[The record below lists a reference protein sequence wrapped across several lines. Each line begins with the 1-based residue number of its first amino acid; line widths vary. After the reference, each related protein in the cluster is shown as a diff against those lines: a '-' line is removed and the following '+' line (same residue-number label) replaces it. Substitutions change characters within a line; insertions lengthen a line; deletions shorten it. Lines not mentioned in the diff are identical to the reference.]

1 MAEQTEISRLAF
13 TEIDQGELLALKKIW
28 PLLEKGLPSILD
40 QFYRHIAADPDIA
53 IKLEQGP
60 GPDILKQAQIRF
72 WQSLIN
78 DGFNDD
84 YLARSREIGEL
95 HAGIGLGPRWH
106 IGAAAFIQPRLFN
119 LIASKHR
126 RADDA
131 MRYCSALAKAI
142 ALDMDLAQDAAG
154 SSDETEKLKQ
164 QVLNLADTLE
174 REIDQTVEEVMLQ
187 AGRVAEL
194 TNSLAAAATEMATLI
209 NEVRGATDITA
220 GNVNS
225 VAAATE
231 QLSASSQEIA
241 AQVSDSA
248 RLTGEATDSAEGAR
262 ERVSALEEAT
272 KNISSVVGLINSIAA
287 QTKLLALNAT
297 IEAARAG
304 EAGRGFAVVASEVKS
319 LAQQTENAIQ
329 EVSQHTDGVQTAT
342 RSSVEAITGIASKIS
357 EVNGISSGVASAV
370 EEQLAATGEIGRSS
384 NEASE
389 MTGQVAASIAK
400 VAEHAERTSQS
411 ATAIETLARNVST
424 NVSDMKRRLG
434 IVVRAGE
441 DTNRRG
447 TERTPTVINGTIQFG
462 PINAEGFI
470 ADLSPRGALL
480 LCDGQEAVEPATLGG
495 VTLANGVRIP
505 ARVVAAT
512 SLGIHAAFENIDAM
526 AAEMVGAMIEQAM
539 GENDVFRDICITA
552 ANEAENAL
560 ASAISSGRISIE
572 DMFDSQY
579 AMMPGT
585 NPAQYSTRF
594 VDLTD
599 ALLTPIQEHH
609 KDRDDRI
616 RLLCAT
622 DRNGYIGTHNAAVS
636 QPQRPDDP
644 VWNAANCRNRRIF
657 DDRAGLL
664 AAGNK
669 EPHQLQT
676 YLRDMGGGNK
686 VLLKEI
692 DAPITLSGR
701 HWGNM
706 RCAFVP

>member
-1 MAEQTEISRLAF
+1 MAERTEISRLTI
-13 TEIDQGELLALKKIW
+13 TEIDQGTLLALNKIW
-28 PLLEKGLPSILD
+28 PVVENGLPLILD
-40 QFYRHIAADPDIA
+40 KFYRHIASDPDVA
-53 IKLEQGP
+53 LKLEQGP
-60 GPDILKQAQIRF
+60 DPDMLKRAQTEF
-72 WQSLIN
+72 FQSL
-78 DGFNDD
+78 FNDD
-84 YLARSREIGEL
+84 FGEVYLGHARQIREI
-95 HAGIGLGPRWH
+95 HAEIGLGPRWH
-106 IGAAAFIQPRLFN
+106 IGAIAFIQPRLFS
-119 LIASKHR
+119 LIARKHK

-131 MRYCSALAKAI
+131 MRYCSAVAKAI
-142 ALDMDLAQDAAG
+142 ALDMDLAKDNAAP
-154 SSDETEKLKQ
+154 SDETEKLKQ

-231 QLSASSQEIA
+231 ELSASSQEIA
-241 AQVSDSA
+241 TQVSDSA
-248 RLTGEATDSAEGAR
+248 RLTSEATDSAEGAK
-262 ERVSALEEAT
+262 EKVSALEEAT
-272 KNISSVVGLINSIAA
+272 KNISSVVDLINSIAA

-304 EAGRGFAVVASEVKS
+304 EAGKGFAVVASEVKS

-329 EVSQHTDGVQTAT
+329 DVSQHTAGVQTAT
-342 RSSVEAITGIASKIS
+342 RSSVEAITGIAAKIAD
-357 EVNGISSGVASAV
+357 VNGISSGVASAV

-411 ATAIETLARNVST
+411 ATAIETLAKNVSK

-447 TERTPTVINGTIQFG
+447 SNRMPTVINGTIQFG
-462 PINAEGFI
+462 AINAEGFI

-480 LCDGQEAVEPATLGG
+480 LCDGQEAIEPATLGS

-512 SLGIHAAFENIDAM
+512 SLGIHAAFEDIDAM

-539 GENDVFRDICITA
+539 GENDVFQDICMTA
-552 ANEAENAL
+552 ANEAERAI
-560 ASAISSGRISIE
+560 AAAISAGRISIE

-579 AMMPGT
+579 TTIPGT
-585 NPAQYSTRF
+585 NPVQYSTRF

-599 ALLTPIQEHH
+599 ELLTPIQERH

-676 YLRDMGGGNK
+676 YLRDMGGGKK

>member
-1 MAEQTEISRLAF
+1 MTDQTETSRLTFA
-13 TEIDQGELLALKKIW
+13 EIDQSTLTTLRDVW
-28 PLLEKGLPSILD
+28 PLVERSLPQILD
-40 QFYRHIAADPDIA
+40 QFYRHISSTPETAVI
-53 IKLEQGP
+53 LEHGP
-60 GPDILKQAQIRF
+60 GIEPLKKAQIRH
-72 WQSLIN
+72 WQSVFT
-78 DGFNDD
+78 DGFNQDFLD
-84 YLARSREIGEL
+84 RAQKIGEI
-95 HAGIGLGPRWH
+95 HSRIGLSPRWY
-106 IGAAAFIQPRLFN
+106 IGAYAFIQPRLFS
-119 LIASKHR
+119 LIAKHHK
-126 RADDA
+126 RADA
-131 MRYCSALAKAI
+131 ATRYCNAVAKAI
-142 ALDMDLAQDAAG
+142 AIDMDLALDSY
-154 SSDETEKLKQ
+154 SSSGEADKLKQ
-164 QVLNLADTLE
+164 QILNLADTLE

-187 AGRVAEL
+187 ASRVAEL
-194 TNSLAAAATEMATLI
+194 TNGLASAATEMAALV

-231 QLSASSQEIA
+231 ELSASSQEIA
-241 AQVSDSA
+241 TQVSDSA
-248 RLTGEATDSAEGAR
+248 RLTSEATNSADGAR
-262 ERVSALEEAT
+262 EQVSALEEAT
-272 KNISSVVGLINSIAA
+272 KNISSVVDLINSIAA

-304 EAGRGFAVVASEVKS
+304 EAGKGFAVVASEVKS
-319 LAQQTENAIQ
+319 LAQQTESAIQ
-329 EVSQHTDGVQTAT
+329 DVSQHTAGVQTAT
-342 RSSVEAITGIASKIS
+342 RSSVDAITGIAAKIA

-370 EEQLAATGEIGRSS
+370 EEQLAATSEIGRSS

-400 VAEHAERTSQS
+400 VAEQAERTSRS
-411 ATAIETLARNVST
+411 ASAIETLAKNVSL

-441 DTNRRG
+441 EANRRG
-447 TERTPTVINGTIQFG
+447 SDRVPTVIGGMLTFG
-462 PINAEGFI
+462 GLSAQGFI

-480 LCDGQEAVEPATLGG
+480 LCDGQEDAEAASIGSITLP
-495 VTLANGVRIP
+495 NGVALP

-512 SLGIHAAFENIDAM
+512 SLGLHVAFENIDAM
-526 AAEMVGAMIEQAM
+526 AAEMIGAMIEQAM
-539 GENDVFRDICITA
+539 GENDVFRDICVTA
-552 ANEAENAL
+552 AQEAEDAL
-560 ASAISSGRISIE
+560 QGALRSGRISE
-572 DMFDSQY
+572 DALFDSQY
-579 AMMPGT
+579 SIIPET
-585 NPAQYSTRF
+585 NPTQYTTQF

-599 ALLTPIQEHH
+599 ELLTPIQERH
-609 KDRDDRI
+609 KERDDRI

-664 AAGNK
+664 AAGNR

-676 YLRDMGGGNK
+676 YLRDMGGGKK

-701 HWGNM
+701 LWGNM

>member
-1 MAEQTEISRLAF
+1 MTDQTENARRAF
-13 TEIDQGELLALKKIW
+13 AEIDQSVLTALSEIW
-28 PLLEKGLPSILD
+28 PLVKSGLPLILD
-40 QFYRHIAADPDIA
+40 AFYDHISSAPETA
-53 IKLEQGP
+53 I
-60 GPDILKQAQIRF
+60 ILKKGRSIEALKEAQTEH
-72 WQSLIN
+72 WQSVFN
-78 DGFNDD
+78 DGFNAG
-84 YLARSREIGEL
+84 YFERARRIGTVHSR
-95 HAGIGLGPRWH
+95 IGLTPRWY
-106 IGAAAFIQPRLFN
+106 IGAYAFIQPRLFS
-119 LIASKHR
+119 LIARKHK
-126 RADDA
+126 RADTA
-131 MRYCSALAKAI
+131 ARYCNAVAKAI
-142 ALDMDLAQDAAG
+142 AVDMDMALDAYN
-154 SSDETEKLKQ
+154 SSGEAEKLKQ

-194 TNSLAAAATEMATLI
+194 TNSLAAAATEMAALV

-220 GNVNS
+220 NNVNS

-241 AQVSDSA
+241 TQVSDSA
-248 RLTGEATDSAEGAR
+248 RLTSEATDSADSAR
-262 ERVSALEEAT
+262 AQVSALEEAT
-272 KNISSVVGLINSIAA
+272 KNISSVVDLINTIAA

-304 EAGRGFAVVASEVKS
+304 EAGKGFAVVASEVKS

-329 EVSQHTDGVQTAT
+329 DVSQHTAGVQNAT
-342 RSSVEAITGIASKIS
+342 RSSVEAITGIASKIA

-370 EEQLAATGEIGRSS
+370 EEQLAATTEIGRSS
-384 NEASE
+384 SEASD

-400 VAEHAERTSQS
+400 VAEHAERTSRS
-411 ATAIETLARNVST
+411 ASTIETLAKNVSL

-441 DTNRRG
+441 SANRRG
-447 TERTPTVINGTIQFG
+447 TDRVPTVIDGTIQFG
-462 PINAEGFI
+462 DINEQGFI

-480 LCDGQEAVEPATLGG
+480 LCESQESVVPATFGNI
-495 VTLANGVRIP
+495 TLANGVRIP

-512 SLGIHAAFENIDAM
+512 SLGIHVAFEDIDAM
-526 AAEMVGAMIEQAM
+526 AAEMVGSMIEQALS
-539 GENDVFRDICITA
+539 ENDVFRDICVTA
-552 ANEAENAL
+552 AGEVETAL
-560 ASAISSGRISIE
+560 ESAVSSGRILLE
-572 DMFDSQY
+572 DMFDNNY
-579 AMMPGT
+579 AVIPGS
-585 NPAQYSTRF
+585 NPTQFSTRF

-599 ALLTPIQEHH
+599 ELLTPIQEHH
-609 KDRDDRI
+609 KERDDRI

-622 DRNGYIGTHNAAVS
+622 DRNGYIGTHNVAVS
-636 QPQRPDDP
+636 KPQRPDDP

-664 AAGNK
+664 AAGNR
-669 EPHQLQT
+669 EPYQLQT
-676 YLRDMGGGNK
+676 YIRDMGGGKK

-701 HWGNM
+701 PWGNM

>member
-1 MAEQTEISRLAF
+1 MTDQTKTSRLAF
-13 TEIDQGELLALKKIW
+13 AEIDHSALSALKEIW
-28 PLLEKGLPSILD
+28 PLVESGLPQILD
-40 QFYRHIAADPDIA
+40 QFYRHIASTPETAVI
-53 IKLEQGP
+53 LERGP
-60 GPDILKQAQIRF
+60 GIDQLKKAQIRH
-72 WQSLIN
+72 WQSVFN
-78 DGFNDD
+78 DGFNQDFLD
-84 YLARSREIGEL
+84 RAHKIGEI
-95 HAGIGLGPRWH
+95 HARIGLDPRWY
-106 IGAAAFIQPRLFN
+106 IGAYAFIQPRLFT
-119 LIASKHR
+119 LIARKHK
-126 RADDA
+126 RADSA
-131 MRYCSALAKAI
+131 ALYCGAVTKAI
-142 ALDMDLAQDAAG
+142 ALDMDLALDAYN
-154 SSDETEKLKQ
+154 SSGAVERLKQ
-164 QVLNLADTLE
+164 QVRNLADTLE

-231 QLSASSQEIA
+231 ELSASSQEIA
-241 AQVSDSA
+241 TQVSDSA
-248 RLTGEATDSAEGAR
+248 RLTAEATDSADGAR

-329 EVSQHTDGVQTAT
+329 EVSQHTSGVQTAT
-342 RSSVEAITGIASKIS
+342 RSSVEAITGIAAKIA

-370 EEQLAATGEIGRSS
+370 EEQLAATSEIGRSS

-389 MTGQVAASIAK
+389 MTGQIAASIAR
-400 VAEHAERTSQS
+400 VAEHAERTSRS
-411 ATAIETLARNVST
+411 ANAIETLAKNVSV
-424 NVSDMKRRLG
+424 NVHDMKRRLG
-434 IVVRAGE
+434 IVVRSGE
-441 DTNRRG
+441 EADRG
-447 TERTPTVINGTIQFG
+447 DSDRVPTVIDCTIRFG
-462 PINAEGFI
+462 GVNEQGFI

-480 LCDGQEAVEPATLGG
+480 LCEGQESAKPGTLGS
-495 VTLANGVRIP
+495 VTLANGVGIP

-512 SLGIHAAFENIDAM
+512 SLGIHAAFENMDAM
-526 AAEMVGAMIEQAM
+526 AAEIVGAMIEQAM
-539 GENDVFRDICITA
+539 GENDVFRDICVTA
-552 ANEAENAL
+552 AGEAEKAL
-560 ASAISSGRISIE
+560 TSAISTGRISIE
-572 DMFDSQY
+572 DVFDNQY
-579 AMMPGT
+579 VVIPGT
-585 NPAQYSTRF
+585 DPVQYSTRF

-599 ALLTPIQEHH
+599 TLLPPIQERH
-609 KDRDDRI
+609 KDRDGRI

-636 QPQRPDDP
+636 QPQRPGDP

-669 EPHQLQT
+669 EPYQLQT
-676 YLRDMGGGNK
+676 YLRDMGGGKK

-692 DAPITLSGR
+692 DAPIILSGR